1 MIYCES
7 VVVLKV
13 EVLCDM
19 VGALDAVTAKFRM
32 TRNRPR
38 PSNHH
43 DACQYLSPDVS
54 TCFNILTSDMV
65 GESDPAKHLKSGQ
78 KPGTGQSR

>member
-1 MIYCES
+1 
-7 VVVLKV
+7 
-13 EVLCDM
+13 M

-38 PSNHH
+38 PSNYH

-54 TCFNILTSDMV
+54 TCFNNLTSDMV
-65 GESDPAKHLKSGQ
+65 GELDAVGKHLKMHSGER
-78 KPGTGQSR
+78 PGTGQAMFQGTFKMCIE